1 MSVTSRQKLHQ
12 QIDQLPDRIVE
23 QIANFTSSI
32 ITQQSNMPEY
42 SNWENKDWQ
51 EFSLQ
56 IFFRKEDEIEYSLRR
71 CPRNLYTMKAED
83 IILIRFLFR
92 KKLIRWLQN

>member
-1 MSVTSRQKLHQ
+1 MSVTSREQLHQ
-12 QIDQLPDRIVE
+12 QIDQLPDHIVE

-42 SNWENKDWQ
+42 SNWEDKDWQ

-56 IFFRKEDEIEYSLRR
+56 IFFNDDEEIEYSL
-71 CPRNLYTMKAED
+71 ED
-83 IILIRFLFR
+83 AQEIY
-92 KKLIRWLQN
+92 KP